1 MVYVLSTILSAA
13 IPFALLPVLT
23 RYLSPAEYGQVAMYS
38 IFVNALGA
46 LIGLSVHGSA
56 NRRFFDDKV
65 TVFELSRFNGN
76 CFFVLMITTCLAL
89 LSVFFLDSYL
99 SDFLGI
105 PIIWT
110 YFGVLSVFFGFV
122 LNIRLGQWQI
132 RGEAKLYGILQVSN
146 AAIIFFFSLIFV
158 IFFKLGAEGRI
169 YGMVLS
175 SLIIGF
181 LSYLTLRND
190 KVVLLKYNRE
200 DMSYILSFGM
210 PLIPHVFGGFLLL
223 SVDRLL
229 INKELGL
236 EMAGIYMVAVSLGSA
251 LNLLFNSIN
260 KAYSPWLF
268 SQLKKNNM
276 SKKISIVRKTY
287 VYFIFL
293 MLITVVAYFIS
304 PLVLRFV
311 VGEEFYQAAAVLP
324 IVILGQVFFGMYLMV
339 TNYIFYVKKT
349 KYLSI
354 VTIFSGVINILF
366 LLFLIPIYGI
376 FGAALAFMAANF
388 IRFIGTWIV
397 SARVFSMPWFFWK
410 F

>member
-1 MVYVLSTILSAA
+1 MVYIFSTILSAA

-46 LIGLSVHGSA
+46 LIGLSIHGAA
-56 NRRFFDDKV
+56 NRRFFDDDVKK
-65 TVFELSRFNGN
+65 FELSRFNGN
-76 CFFVLMITTCLAL
+76 CFFVLIITTSLAL
-89 LSVFFLDSYL
+89 LFLFFLDSYL
-99 SDFLGI
+99 SDFLSI
-105 PIIWT
+105 PVIWI
-110 YFGVLSVFFGFV
+110 YFGVLSVFFGFI

-146 AAIIFFFSLIFV
+146 AAVIFFFSLLFV
-158 IFFKLGAEGRI
+158 IFFKLGPDGRI

-200 DMSYILSFGM
+200 DMSYILSFGI

-236 EMAGIYMVAVSLGSA
+236 EMAGIYMVAVSLGSV
-251 LNLLFNSIN
+251 LNLVFNSIN

-268 SQLKKNNM
+268 SQLKKKNIGI
-276 SKKISIVRKTY
+276 KISIVRKTY
-287 VYFIFL
+287 AYFVFL
-293 MLITVVAYFIS
+293 MMMAVLAYFIA
-304 PLVLRFV
+304 PLVLRFI
-311 VGEEFYQAAAVLP
+311 VGESFYQAAGVLP
-324 IVILGQVFFGMYLMV
+324 IVIIGQVFFGMYLMV

-354 VTIFSGVINILF
+354 VTILSGVINIVF
-366 LLFLIPIYGI
+366 LLLLIPVYGI

-388 IRFIGTWIV
+388 IRFIGTWVV
-397 SARVFSMPWFFWK
+397 SARVFSMPWFLWRF
-410 F
+410 